1 MEHLHLLYTIKD
13 AWIVFKK
20 KEKKIHIIPCTNE
33 WKGKGMNIYITLS
46 IVREL
51 CTRIPENMR
60 KDPLKL
66 PEEAKKM
73 FTERTALE
81 LRHK

>member
-1 MEHLHLLYTIKD
+1 MLGLFK
-13 AWIVFKK
+13 KK

-66 PEEAKKM
+66 PEEARKNVHREDS
-73 FTERTALE
+73 TSAQA
-81 LRHK
+81 